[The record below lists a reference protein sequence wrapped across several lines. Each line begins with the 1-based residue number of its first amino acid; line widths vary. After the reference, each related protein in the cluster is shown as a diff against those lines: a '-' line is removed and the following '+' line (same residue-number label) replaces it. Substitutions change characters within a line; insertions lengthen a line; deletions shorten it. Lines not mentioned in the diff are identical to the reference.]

1 MDGSLHKVQSV
12 TGRGASRQGIQ
23 GPAGALLRLIDLN
36 FQEGIT
42 KVIPS
47 FLSLGSSRVV
57 KNRMSKYGIFVIS
70 S

>member
-12 TGRGASRQGIQ
+12 TGRGPSRQGIQ

-47 FLSLGSSRVV
+47 F
-57 KNRMSKYGIFVIS
+57 FVAWKQQS
-70 S
+70 GKKQNE